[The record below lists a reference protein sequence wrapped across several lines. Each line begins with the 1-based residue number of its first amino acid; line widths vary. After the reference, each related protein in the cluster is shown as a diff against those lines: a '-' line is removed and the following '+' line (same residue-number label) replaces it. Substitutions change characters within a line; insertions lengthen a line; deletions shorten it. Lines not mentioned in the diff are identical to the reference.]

1 MGEHLISWKPL
12 RFVLWFPTLI
22 SCSPNLLRVYIRLCK
37 HGNHFTFHHYK
48 ITMLCWTEWQVLG
61 IVVVDWTWQLNN
73 NFRVMHD
80 KGFFFSSSLNN
91 VLTLYTLTSEF
102 IFYKLF
108 SVYFQMYSQGEFVWI
123 SNYLYSGDCFL
134 YSFDLNISFRG
145 DIVIEIR
152 C

>member
-1 MGEHLISWKPL
+1 
-12 RFVLWFPTLI
+12 
-22 SCSPNLLRVYIRLCK
+22 
-37 HGNHFTFHHYK
+37 
-48 ITMLCWTEWQVLG
+48 
-61 IVVVDWTWQLNN
+61 
-73 NFRVMHD
+73 MHD
-80 KGFFFSSSLNN
+80 KGFFFSSSLNK

-134 YSFDLNISFRG
+134 CSFDLNILFIG

-152 C
+152 CYSLFDVKMVKGNPNCFAIQNEYAKESIQK